1 MQQVQPEKEK
11 GNVGPKIK
19 TGDSRAP
26 TVVQQDRQW
35 SHSLGLGLDR
45 VSDLIPGWGAPCAMG
60 RPKVKKQT
68 HEKTQAIH
76 VKGLIDRS
84 SLVAWWVMDPVVL
97 TCHCCGVGLVPGLRT
112 SEEKKQKKKKRKRK
126 PQKPNKNEFGRWAG
140 IC

>member
-45 VSDLIPGWGAPCAMG
+45 VSDLIPGWGAPCALG
-60 RPKVKKQT
+60 RQTSPLPALETGLCKVLWRIST
-68 HEKTQAIH
+68 GGAL
-76 VKGLIDRS
+76 LI
-84 SLVAWWVMDPVVL
+84 L
-97 TCHCCGVGLVPGLRT
+97 TLLAKHL
-112 SEEKKQKKKKRKRK
+112 
-126 PQKPNKNEFGRWAG
+126 
-140 IC
+140 